1 MKLQGGAREDIID
14 SFLAGTSAY
23 IIELLYRLP
32 VMVIALT
39 IHEFSHAWIAHKLG
53 DDTAKMRGRLT
64 LNPLKHL
71 DPIGAIM
78 LLVARV
84 GWAKPVPVNVMNF
97 KDPKQDMVK
106 VGIAGPMSNL
116 LLSFLTAFPLYYL
129 FYLNYTTG
137 LGGFGGVM
145 YTFLGLLFEINLFLA
160 VFNLIP
166 VPPLDGSRIFYG
178 ILPEKFYFG
187 VMKYERYMAIALFA
201 IIIIKPSWLW
211 AFMNTVTTPFRVAFI
226 TVAEFVVG
234 LLV

>member
-1 MKLQGGAREDIID
+1 MQGYAREVVID
-14 SFLAGTSAY
+14 NFLAGGSAY
-23 IIELLYRLP
+23 LIQLLYRIP

-39 IHEFSHAWIAHKLG
+39 IHEFSHAFIAYKLG
-53 DDTAKMRGRLT
+53 DDTAKSRGRLT

-78 LLVARV
+78 LIVARV
-84 GWAKPVPVNVMNF
+84 GWAKPVPVNVLNF

-106 VGIAGPMSNL
+106 VGLAGPMSNL
-116 LLSFLTAFPLYYL
+116 ILSFLTAFPLYFL
-129 FYLNYTTG
+129 FYTNYTTG
-137 LGGFGGVM
+137 LGGVGSVL

-187 VMKYERYMAIALFA
+187 VMKYERYVAMGLFA
-201 IIIIKPSWLW
+201 LIIIKPSWL
-211 AFMNTVTTPFRVAFI
+211 FTVMNTVTTPFRFAFLKA
-226 TVAEFVVG
+226 AEFVVG
-234 LLV
+234 LFI